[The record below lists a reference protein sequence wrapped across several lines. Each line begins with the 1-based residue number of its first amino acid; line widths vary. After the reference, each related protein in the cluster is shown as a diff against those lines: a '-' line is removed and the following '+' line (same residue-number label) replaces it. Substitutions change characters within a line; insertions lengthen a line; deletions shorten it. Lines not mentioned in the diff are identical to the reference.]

1 MLPGMDTARR
11 DIGAAGPAGGARR
24 KGDVDADAAL
34 PLIGA
39 QLSTAG
45 GFLPVPQRA
54 LDIGAEVV
62 QIFNT
67 NPRMW
72 KPRLPAPG
80 ELEGLVAGLREAD
93 LRLVFHSTY
102 LINLASPDE
111 GLRLRSSEALA
122 LALETGA
129 LTGAE
134 AVVVHVG
141 SHRGEADEAERRVIS
156 SIWRAVELAE
166 DRGGAVLPAL
176 LLETGAGGGN
186 TLGGRLEELQTLL
199 YLEEA
204 AGLASELP
212 LGICIDTAHL
222 FASGYPLHEE
232 EGLERTMSRLGE
244 LGLLD
249 RVGLVHLN
257 DSKTS
262 LGVKR
267 DVHENPGDGLLGYEG
282 LARVVRHPALR
293 DVPFVLET
301 PGYDGHGPDA
311 ANMAVVR
318 AMRTGAPRPRV
329 ARAGPPPQGR
339 LASS

>member
-1 MLPGMDTARR
+1 MDTARR
-11 DIGAAGPAGGARR
+11 DIGPAAPAGAT
-24 KGDVDADAAL
+24 L
-34 PLIGA
+34 PHLGA

-80 ELEGLVAGLREAD
+80 ELDALAADLREAN

-102 LINLASPDE
+102 LINLASPDGE
-111 GLRLRSSEALA
+111 LRLRSSEALA
-122 LALETGA
+122 LALATGA
-129 LTGAE
+129 LAGAE

-141 SHRGEADEAERRVIS
+141 SHRGEVDEAERRVIS

-166 DRGGAVLPAL
+166 DRGGAALPAL

-204 AGLASELP
+204 GGLAGELP

-232 EGLERTMSRLGE
+232 EGLEQMIGHLRE

-249 RVGLVHLN
+249 RIGLVHLN
-257 DSKTS
+257 DSKTAM
-262 LGVKR
+262 GGKH
-267 DVHENPGDGLLGYEG
+267 DVHENLGDGQLGYEG
-282 LARVVRHPALR
+282 LGRVVRHPALR
-293 DVPFVLET
+293 GVPFVLET
-301 PGYDGHGPDA
+301 PGYDGHGPDVA
-311 ANMAVVR
+311 SMAVAR
-318 AMRTGAPRPRV
+318 AMRAGAPRPTT
-329 ARAGPPPQGR
+329 
-339 LASS
+339 